1 MPIKSLLTFVLL
13 LSAAIT
19 FSRPSYAQAATNT
32 KVAVN
37 TKAHEGADVAER
49 RLQVGAAQ
57 FDEYLPLLEGK
68 RVTLVVNQ
76 SSIIEGSGV
85 EGSTI
90 KSSAVKNSTDLNH
103 LVDVLLSRDINV
115 VSIMSPEHGFRGKA
129 GAGEK
134 IDNDVDAKTGLPI
147 HSLYGKTKKPTD
159 DMLANTD
166 LLVFDIQDV
175 GVRFY
180 TYLSTLHYVLEAA
193 AQAHIPVIVLDRPNP
208 NGAFTDGPILQ
219 PDYVSFVGL
228 HAIPVLHGMTLGE
241 LALMIVGEQWIA
253 TDASDA
259 KQPAQ
264 QPQSKPQALQSKPLQ
279 SQPHQPKQQA
289 LLTVIPVANYHKQM
303 PYSLPVAP
311 SPNLPTDAAITLYPT
326 LCFFEGTDVSVGRG
340 TPLPFQLIGHPIVA
354 LGDESIGVAANQA
367 APSPKHNNTTLKA
380 ALMTQASIS
389 GLDIEVLLSA
399 YAQFKEQGITFFT
412 RPDFFD
418 KLAGTDSL
426 RQAII
431 AGKTSK
437 QIQASWAEGLATFKQ
452 LRAPYL
458 LYPATAS
465 ELPSEGKGGVNTINM
480 KAETHHE

>member
-1 MPIKSLLTFVLL
+1 MPIKLLLTFVLL

-19 FSRPSYAQAATNT
+19 FSMPGYAQTATNT
-32 KVAVN
+32 KAAVNAKAAVN
-37 TKAHEGADVAER
+37 TKVHEKADFTER

-85 EGSTI
+85 
-90 KSSAVKNSTDLNH
+90 KSSVSSKSSSEPTH
-103 LVDVLLSRDINV
+103 LVDALLSRDINV

-166 LLVFDIQDV
+166 ILVFDIQDV

-219 PDYVSFVGL
+219 PDYASFVGM

-253 TDASDA
+253 TDATDT

-264 QPQSKPQALQSKPLQ
+264 QYQSKP
-279 SQPHQPKQQA
+279 QA

-340 TPLPFQLIGHPIVA
+340 TPLPFQLIGHPVVA
-354 LGDESIGVAANQA
+354 LGDESIDVAANQA

-380 ALMTQASIS
+380 ALMTQALVS
-389 GLDIEVLLSA
+389 GLDIEILLSA

-437 QIQASWAEGLATFKQ
+437 QIQASWAGGLATFKQ

-458 LYPATAS
+458 LYPLTAS
-465 ELPSEGKGGVNTINM
+465 ELPSEGKSGVVNR
-480 KAETHHE
+480 KYQSDDAK

>member
-1 MPIKSLLTFVLL
+1 MPIKLLLTFVLL

-19 FSRPSYAQAATNT
+19 FSMPGYAQTATNT
-32 KVAVN
+32 RATANAKAAVN
-37 TKAHEGADVAER
+37 TKVHVGADVAER

-57 FDEYLPLLEGK
+57 FDEYWPLLEGK

-85 EGSTI
+85 
-90 KSSAVKNSTDLNH
+90 KSSVSSKSSSEPTH
-103 LVDVLLSRDINV
+103 LVDALLSRDINV

-166 LLVFDIQDV
+166 ILVFDIQDV

-219 PDYVSFVGL
+219 PDYASFVGM

-253 TDASDA
+253 TDATDT

-264 QPQSKPQALQSKPLQ
+264 QYQSKP
-279 SQPHQPKQQA
+279 QA

-340 TPLPFQLIGHPIVA
+340 TPLPFQLIGHPVVA
-354 LGDESIGVAANQA
+354 LGDESIDVAANQA

-380 ALMTQASIS
+380 ALMTQAPIS

-399 YAQFKEQGITFFT
+399 YVQFTEQGITFFT

-465 ELPSEGKGGVNTINM
+465 ELPSEGKGSVVNR
-480 KAETHHE
+480 KFQSDDAK

>member
-1 MPIKSLLTFVLL
+1 MPIKLLLTFVLL

-19 FSRPSYAQAATNT
+19 FSMPGYAQTATNT
-32 KVAVN
+32 RATANAKAAVN
-37 TKAHEGADVAER
+37 TKVHVGADVAER

-57 FDEYLPLLEGK
+57 FDEYWPLLEGK

-85 EGSTI
+85 
-90 KSSAVKNSTDLNH
+90 KSSVSSKSSSEPTH
-103 LVDVLLSRDINV
+103 LVDALLSRDINV

-166 LLVFDIQDV
+166 ILVFDIQDV

-219 PDYVSFVGL
+219 PDYASFVGM

-253 TDASDA
+253 TDATDT

-264 QPQSKPQALQSKPLQ
+264 QYQSKP
-279 SQPHQPKQQA
+279 QA

-340 TPLPFQLIGHPIVA
+340 TPLPFQLIGHPVVA
-354 LGDESIGVAANQA
+354 LGDESIDVAANQA

-380 ALMTQASIS
+380 ALMTQAPIS

-399 YAQFKEQGITFFT
+399 YVQFTEQGITFFT

-465 ELPSEGKGGVNTINM
+465 ELPSEGKGGVDTINM

>member
-1 MPIKSLLTFVLL
+1 MPG
-13 LSAAIT
+13 
-19 FSRPSYAQAATNT
+19 YAQTATNT
-32 KVAVN
+32 RATANAKAAVN
-37 TKAHEGADVAER
+37 TKVHVGADVAER

-57 FDEYLPLLEGK
+57 FDEYWPLLEGK

-85 EGSTI
+85 
-90 KSSAVKNSTDLNH
+90 KSSVSSKSSSEPTH
-103 LVDVLLSRDINV
+103 LVDALLSRDINV

-166 LLVFDIQDV
+166 ILVFDIQDV

-219 PDYVSFVGL
+219 PDYASFVGM

-253 TDASDA
+253 TDATDT

-264 QPQSKPQALQSKPLQ
+264 QYQSKP
-279 SQPHQPKQQA
+279 QA

-340 TPLPFQLIGHPIVA
+340 TPLPFQLIGHPVVA
-354 LGDESIGVAANQA
+354 LGDESIDVAANQA

-380 ALMTQASIS
+380 ALMTQAPIS

-399 YAQFKEQGITFFT
+399 YVQFTEQGITFFT

-465 ELPSEGKGGVNTINM
+465 ELPSEETGGVVNR
-480 KAETHHE
+480 KYQSDDAK

>member
-1 MPIKSLLTFVLL
+1 MPIKLLLTFVLL

-19 FSRPSYAQAATNT
+19 FSTPGYA
-32 KVAVN
+32 KV
-37 TKAHEGADVAER
+37 HEEADVAER

-57 FDEYLPLLEGK
+57 FEEYLPLLEGK

-76 SSIIEGSGV
+76 SSIIKN
-85 EGSTI
+85 STI
-90 KSSAVKNSTDLNH
+90 KSSGVKNSSLEPIH
-103 LVDVLLSRDINV
+103 LVDALLSRDINV

-166 LLVFDIQDV
+166 ILVFDIQDV

-219 PDYVSFVGL
+219 PDYASFVGM

-253 TDASDA
+253 TDATDT

-264 QPQSKPQALQSKPLQ
+264 QYQSKP
-279 SQPHQPKQQA
+279 QA

-340 TPLPFQLIGHPIVA
+340 TPLPFQLIGHPVVA
-354 LGDESIGVAANQA
+354 LGDESIDVAANQA

-380 ALMTQASIS
+380 ALMTQALVS
-389 GLDIEVLLSA
+389 GLDIEILLSA

-437 QIQASWAEGLATFKQ
+437 QIQASWAGGLATFKQ

-458 LYPATAS
+458 LYPLTAS
-465 ELPSEGKGGVNTINM
+465 ELPSEGKSGVVNR
-480 KAETHHE
+480 KYQSDDAK

>member
-19 FSRPSYAQAATNT
+19 FSSPSYAQTATNT

-76 SSIIEGSGV
+76 SSIIEGSAV
-85 EGSTI
+85 
-90 KSSAVKNSTDLNH
+90 KSSTEPTH

-166 LLVFDIQDV
+166 ILVFDIQDV

-219 PDYVSFVGL
+219 PDYVSFVGM

-264 QPQSKPQALQSKPLQ
+264 QYKSK
-279 SQPHQPKQQA
+279 PHQPKPQA

-340 TPLPFQLIGHPIVA
+340 TPLPFQLIGHPVVA

-380 ALMTQASIS
+380 SLMTQALVS

-458 LYPATAS
+458 LYPLTAS

>member
-1 MPIKSLLTFVLL
+1 MPIKLLLTFVLL

-19 FSRPSYAQAATNT
+19 FSMPGYAQTATNT
-32 KVAVN
+32 KAAVNAKAAVN
-37 TKAHEGADVAER
+37 TKVHEKADFTER

-57 FDEYLPLLEGK
+57 FDEYWPLLEGK

-85 EGSTI
+85 ESTGV
-90 KSSAVKNSTDLNH
+90 KSSVSSKSSSEPTH
-103 LVDVLLSRDINV
+103 LVDALLSRDINV

-166 LLVFDIQDV
+166 ILVFDIQDV

-219 PDYVSFVGL
+219 PDYASFVGM

-253 TDASDA
+253 TDATDT

-264 QPQSKPQALQSKPLQ
+264 QYQSKP
-279 SQPHQPKQQA
+279 QA

-340 TPLPFQLIGHPIVA
+340 TPLPFQLIGHPVVA
-354 LGDESIGVAANQA
+354 LGDESIDVAANQA

-380 ALMTQASIS
+380 ALMTQALVS
-389 GLDIEVLLSA
+389 GLDIEILLSA

-437 QIQASWAEGLATFKQ
+437 QIQASWAGGLATFKQ

-458 LYPATAS
+458 LYPLTAS
-465 ELPSEGKGGVNTINM
+465 ELPSEGKSGVVNR
-480 KAETHHE
+480 KYQSDDAK

>member
-1 MPIKSLLTFVLL
+1 MPIKLLLTFVLL

-19 FSRPSYAQAATNT
+19 FSMPGYAQTATNT
-32 KVAVN
+32 RATANAKAAVN
-37 TKAHEGADVAER
+37 TKVHEKADFTER

-85 EGSTI
+85 
-90 KSSAVKNSTDLNH
+90 KSSVSSKSSSEPTH
-103 LVDVLLSRDINV
+103 LVDALLSRDINV

-166 LLVFDIQDV
+166 ILVFDIQDV

-219 PDYVSFVGL
+219 PDYASFVGM

-253 TDASDA
+253 TDATDT

-264 QPQSKPQALQSKPLQ
+264 QYQSKP
-279 SQPHQPKQQA
+279 QA

-340 TPLPFQLIGHPIVA
+340 TPLPFQLIGHPVVA
-354 LGDESIGVAANQA
+354 LGDESIDVAANQA

-380 ALMTQASIS
+380 ALMTQAPIS

-399 YAQFKEQGITFFT
+399 YVQFTEQGITFFT

-465 ELPSEGKGGVNTINM
+465 ELPSEETGGVVNR
-480 KAETHHE
+480 KYQSDDAK

>member
-1 MPIKSLLTFVLL
+1 MPIKLLLTFVLL

-19 FSRPSYAQAATNT
+19 FSMPGYAQTATNT
-32 KVAVN
+32 RATANAKAAVN
-37 TKAHEGADVAER
+37 TKVHVGADVAER

-57 FDEYLPLLEGK
+57 FDEYWPLLEGK

-85 EGSTI
+85 
-90 KSSAVKNSTDLNH
+90 KSSVSSKSSSEPTH
-103 LVDVLLSRDINV
+103 LVDALLSRDINV

-166 LLVFDIQDV
+166 ILVFDIQDV

-219 PDYVSFVGL
+219 PDYASFVGM

-253 TDASDA
+253 TDATDT

-264 QPQSKPQALQSKPLQ
+264 QYQSKP
-279 SQPHQPKQQA
+279 QA

-340 TPLPFQLIGHPIVA
+340 TPLPFQLIGHPVVA
-354 LGDESIGVAANQA
+354 LGDESIDVAANQA

-380 ALMTQASIS
+380 ALMTQAPIS

-399 YAQFKEQGITFFT
+399 YVQFTEQGITFFT

-465 ELPSEGKGGVNTINM
+465 ELPSEETGGVVNR
-480 KAETHHE
+480 KYQSDDAK

>member
-1 MPIKSLLTFVLL
+1 MPIKSLLTLVLL

-19 FSRPSYAQAATNT
+19 FNRPSCAQAATNT
-32 KVAVN
+32 KAAVN
-37 TKAHEGADVAER
+37 TKAYEGADVAER

-85 EGSTI
+85 EGSAV
-90 KSSAVKNSTDLNH
+90 KSSTEPTH
-103 LVDVLLSRDINV
+103 LVDALLSRDINV

-166 LLVFDIQDV
+166 ILVFDIQDV

-219 PDYVSFVGL
+219 PDYVSFVGM

-264 QPQSKPQALQSKPLQ
+264 QYKSK
-279 SQPHQPKQQA
+279 PHQPKPQA

-311 SPNLPTDAAITLYPT
+311 SPNLPTDAAITLYPS

-340 TPLPFQLIGHPIVA
+340 TPLPFQLIGHPVVA

-380 ALMTQASIS
+380 SLMTQASVS

-437 QIQASWAEGLATFKQ
+437 QIQASWAGGLATFKQ

-465 ELPSEGKGGVNTINM
+465 ELPSEGKGGVDTINM

>member
-1 MPIKSLLTFVLL
+1 MPIKLLLTFVLL

-19 FSRPSYAQAATNT
+19 FSMPGYAQTATNT
-32 KVAVN
+32 KAAVNAKAAVN
-37 TKAHEGADVAER
+37 TKVHEKADFTER

-85 EGSTI
+85 ESTGV
-90 KSSAVKNSTDLNH
+90 KSSVSSKSSSEPTH
-103 LVDVLLSRDINV
+103 LVDALLSRDINV

-147 HSLYGKTKKPTD
+147 HALFGKTKKPTD

-166 LLVFDIQDV
+166 ILVFDIQDV

-219 PDYVSFVGL
+219 PDYASFVGM

-253 TDASDA
+253 TDATDT

-264 QPQSKPQALQSKPLQ
+264 QYQSKP
-279 SQPHQPKQQA
+279 QA

-340 TPLPFQLIGHPIVA
+340 TPLPFQLIGHPVVA
-354 LGDESIGVAANQA
+354 LGDESIDVAANQA

-380 ALMTQASIS
+380 ALMTQALVS
-389 GLDIEVLLSA
+389 GLDIEILLSA

-437 QIQASWAEGLATFKQ
+437 QIQASWAGGLATFKQ

-458 LYPATAS
+458 LYPLTAS
-465 ELPSEGKGGVNTINM
+465 ELPSEGKSGVVNR
-480 KAETHHE
+480 KYQSDDAK

>member
-19 FSRPSYAQAATNT
+19 FSRPSYAQTATNT
-32 KVAVN
+32 KAY
-37 TKAHEGADVAER
+37 EGADVAER

-90 KSSAVKNSTDLNH
+90 KSSAVKSSTEPTH
-103 LVDVLLSRDINV
+103 LVDALLSRDINV

-166 LLVFDIQDV
+166 ILVFDIQDV

-219 PDYVSFVGL
+219 PDYVSFVGM

-264 QPQSKPQALQSKPLQ
+264 QYQSKPQTLQ
-279 SQPHQPKQQA
+279 SQPHQPKPQAQA

-340 TPLPFQLIGHPIVA
+340 TPLPFQLIGHPVVA

-380 ALMTQASIS
+380 SLMTQALVS

>member
-1 MPIKSLLTFVLL
+1 M
-13 LSAAIT
+13 
-19 FSRPSYAQAATNT
+19 
-32 KVAVN
+32 
-37 TKAHEGADVAER
+37 
-49 RLQVGAAQ
+49 
-57 FDEYLPLLEGK
+57 
-68 RVTLVVNQ
+68 
-76 SSIIEGSGV
+76 
-85 EGSTI
+85 
-90 KSSAVKNSTDLNH
+90 
-103 LVDVLLSRDINV
+103 
-115 VSIMSPEHGFRGKA
+115 
-129 GAGEK
+129 
-134 IDNDVDAKTGLPI
+134 
-147 HSLYGKTKKPTD
+147 
-159 DMLANTD
+159 
-166 LLVFDIQDV
+166 
-175 GVRFY
+175 
-180 TYLSTLHYVLEAA
+180 LEAA

-219 PDYVSFVGL
+219 PDYASFVGM

-253 TDASDA
+253 TDATDT

-264 QPQSKPQALQSKPLQ
+264 QYQSKP
-279 SQPHQPKQQA
+279 QA

-340 TPLPFQLIGHPIVA
+340 TPLPFQLIGHPVVA
-354 LGDESIGVAANQA
+354 LGDESIDVAANQA

-380 ALMTQASIS
+380 ALMTQALVS
-389 GLDIEVLLSA
+389 GLDIEILLSA

-437 QIQASWAEGLATFKQ
+437 QIQASWAGGLATFKQ

-458 LYPATAS
+458 LYPLTAS
-465 ELPSEGKGGVNTINM
+465 ELPSEGKSGVVNR
-480 KAETHHE
+480 KYQSDDAK

>member
-1 MPIKSLLTFVLL
+1 MRIKSLLTFALL

-19 FSRPSYAQAATNT
+19 LSVSGHAQTVTRAKTHD
-32 KVAVN
+32 
-37 TKAHEGADVAER
+37 KAEVAES

-57 FDEYLPLLEGK
+57 FNEYLPLLEGK
-68 RVTLVVNQ
+68 RVSLVVNQ
-76 SSIIEGSGV
+76 SSIIESPI
-85 EGSTI
+85 I
-90 KSSAVKNSTDLNH
+90 KGSAVINSSPEPTH
-103 LVDVLLSRDINV
+103 LVDALLNRDINV

-134 IDNDVDAKTGLPI
+134 IDNDVDVKTGLPI
-147 HSLYGKTKKPTD
+147 HSLYGKTKKPTA

-166 LLVFDIQDV
+166 ILVFDIQDV

-193 AQAHIPVIVLDRPNP
+193 AEAHIPVIVLDRPNP

-219 PDYVSFVGL
+219 SDYASFVGM

-241 LALMIVGEQWIA
+241 LALMIVGEQWMT
-253 TDASDA
+253 TDAIEG
-259 KQPAQ
+259 KQLAQ
-264 QPQSKPQALQSKPLQ
+264 QVNKHMQS
-279 SQPHQPKQQA
+279 QA
-289 LLTVIPVANYHKQM
+289 LLTVIPVANYYKQM

-311 SPNLPTDAAITLYPT
+311 SPNLPNDAAIALYPT

-340 TPLPFQLIGHPIVA
+340 TNLPFQLIGHPVIA
-354 LGDESIGVAANQA
+354 LGDENIDVVANQA

-380 ALMTQASIS
+380 SFMTDAPIS
-389 GLDIEVLLSA
+389 GLNIDVLLHA
-399 YAQFKEQGITFFT
+399 YTQFNEQGIGFFT

-431 AGKTSK
+431 AGKTST

-452 LRAPYL
+452 LRSPYL
-458 LYPATAS
+458 LYPLMAS
-465 ELPSEGKGGVNTINM
+465 ELPDDVKSRVKTINM
-480 KAETHHE
+480 KVATHYE

>member
-1 MPIKSLLTFVLL
+1 MPIKLLLTFVLL

-19 FSRPSYAQAATNT
+19 FSMPGYAQTATNT
-32 KVAVN
+32 KAAVNAKAAVN
-37 TKAHEGADVAER
+37 TKVHVGADVAER

-85 EGSTI
+85 ESTGV
-90 KSSAVKNSTDLNH
+90 KSSVSSKSSSEPTH
-103 LVDVLLSRDINV
+103 LVDALLSRDINV

-166 LLVFDIQDV
+166 ILVFDIQDV

-219 PDYVSFVGL
+219 PDYASFVGM

-253 TDASDA
+253 TDATDT

-264 QPQSKPQALQSKPLQ
+264 QYQSKP
-279 SQPHQPKQQA
+279 QA

-340 TPLPFQLIGHPIVA
+340 TPLPFQLIGHPVVA
-354 LGDESIGVAANQA
+354 LGDESIDVAANQA

-380 ALMTQASIS
+380 ALMTQALVS
-389 GLDIEVLLSA
+389 GLDIEILLSA

-437 QIQASWAEGLATFKQ
+437 QIQASWAGGLATFKQ

-458 LYPATAS
+458 LYPLTAS
-465 ELPSEGKGGVNTINM
+465 ELPSEGKSGVVNR
-480 KAETHHE
+480 KYQSDDAK

>member
-19 FSRPSYAQAATNT
+19 FSRPSYAQTATNTNAVVNT

-76 SSIIEGSGV
+76 SSIIEGSAV
-85 EGSTI
+85 
-90 KSSAVKNSTDLNH
+90 KSSTEPTH
-103 LVDVLLSRDINV
+103 LVDALLSRDINV

-166 LLVFDIQDV
+166 ILVFDIQDV

-219 PDYVSFVGL
+219 PDYVSFVGM

-264 QPQSKPQALQSKPLQ
+264 QYKSK
-279 SQPHQPKQQA
+279 PHQPKPQA

-340 TPLPFQLIGHPIVA
+340 TPLPFQLIGHPVVA

-380 ALMTQASIS
+380 SLMTQALVS

-458 LYPATAS
+458 LYPLTAS

>member
-1 MPIKSLLTFVLL
+1 MPIKLLLTFVLL

-19 FSRPSYAQAATNT
+19 FSMPGYAQTATNT
-32 KVAVN
+32 KAAVNAKAAVN
-37 TKAHEGADVAER
+37 TKVHEKADFTER

-85 EGSTI
+85 ESTGV
-90 KSSAVKNSTDLNH
+90 KSSVSSKSSSEPTH
-103 LVDVLLSRDINV
+103 LVDALLSRDINV

-166 LLVFDIQDV
+166 ILVFDIQDV

-219 PDYVSFVGL
+219 PDYASFVGM

-253 TDASDA
+253 TDATDT

-264 QPQSKPQALQSKPLQ
+264 QYQSKP
-279 SQPHQPKQQA
+279 QA

-340 TPLPFQLIGHPIVA
+340 TPLPFQLIGHPVVA
-354 LGDESIGVAANQA
+354 LGDESIDVAANQA

-380 ALMTQASIS
+380 ALMTQALVS
-389 GLDIEVLLSA
+389 GLDIEILLSA

-465 ELPSEGKGGVNTINM
+465 ELPSEETGGVVNR
-480 KAETHHE
+480 KYQSDDAK

>member
-1 MPIKSLLTFVLL
+1 MPIKLLLTFVLL

-19 FSRPSYAQAATNT
+19 FSMPGYAQTATNT
-32 KVAVN
+32 RATANAKAAVN
-37 TKAHEGADVAER
+37 TKVHAGADVAER

-90 KSSAVKNSTDLNH
+90 KSSAVKNSTEPTH

-166 LLVFDIQDV
+166 ILVFDIQDV

-219 PDYVSFVGL
+219 PDYASFVGM

-253 TDASDA
+253 TDATDT

-264 QPQSKPQALQSKPLQ
+264 QYQSKP
-279 SQPHQPKQQA
+279 QA

-340 TPLPFQLIGHPIVA
+340 TPLPFQLIGHPVVA
-354 LGDESIGVAANQA
+354 LGDESIDVAANQA
-367 APSPKHNNTTLKA
+367 APFPKHNNTTLKA
-380 ALMTQASIS
+380 ALMTQAPIL

-458 LYPATAS
+458 LYPATTS
-465 ELPSEGKGGVNTINM
+465 ELPSEGKGGVVNR
-480 KAETHHE
+480 KYQSDDAQ

>member
-1 MPIKSLLTFVLL
+1 MPIKLLLTFVLL

-19 FSRPSYAQAATNT
+19 FSMPGYAQTATNT
-32 KVAVN
+32 RATANAKAAVN
-37 TKAHEGADVAER
+37 TKVHEKADFTER

-85 EGSTI
+85 ESTGV
-90 KSSAVKNSTDLNH
+90 KSSVSSKSSSEPTH
-103 LVDVLLSRDINV
+103 LVDALLSRDINV

-166 LLVFDIQDV
+166 ILVFDIQDV

-219 PDYVSFVGL
+219 PDYASFVGM

-253 TDASDA
+253 TDATDT

-264 QPQSKPQALQSKPLQ
+264 QYQSKP
-279 SQPHQPKQQA
+279 QA

-340 TPLPFQLIGHPIVA
+340 TPLPFQLIGHPVVA
-354 LGDESIGVAANQA
+354 LGDESIDVAANQA

-380 ALMTQASIS
+380 ALMTQALVS
-389 GLDIEVLLSA
+389 GLDIEILLSA

-437 QIQASWAEGLATFKQ
+437 QIQASWAGGLATFKQ

-465 ELPSEGKGGVNTINM
+465 ELPSEETGGVVNR
-480 KAETHHE
+480 KYQSDDAK

>member
-1 MPIKSLLTFVLL
+1 MPIKLLLTFVLL

-19 FSRPSYAQAATNT
+19 FSMPGYAQTATNT
-32 KVAVN
+32 RATANAKAAVN
-37 TKAHEGADVAER
+37 TKVHVGADVAER

-57 FDEYLPLLEGK
+57 FDEYWPLLEGK

-85 EGSTI
+85 
-90 KSSAVKNSTDLNH
+90 KSSVSSKSSSEPTH
-103 LVDVLLSRDINV
+103 LVDALLSRDINV

-166 LLVFDIQDV
+166 ILVFDIQDV

-208 NGAFTDGPILQ
+208 NGTFTDGPILQ
-219 PDYVSFVGL
+219 PDYVSFVGM

-253 TDASDA
+253 TDATDT

-264 QPQSKPQALQSKPLQ
+264 QYQSKP
-279 SQPHQPKQQA
+279 QA

-340 TPLPFQLIGHPIVA
+340 TPLPFQLIGHPVVA
-354 LGDESIGVAANQA
+354 LGDESIDVAANQA

-380 ALMTQASIS
+380 ALMTQAPIS

-399 YAQFKEQGITFFT
+399 YVQFTEQGITFFT

-465 ELPSEGKGGVNTINM
+465 ELPSEETGGVVNR
-480 KAETHHE
+480 KYQSDEAK

>member
-1 MPIKSLLTFVLL
+1 MRIKSLLTFALL

-19 FSRPSYAQAATNT
+19 LSVSGHAQTVTRAKTHD
-32 KVAVN
+32 
-37 TKAHEGADVAER
+37 KAEVAES

-57 FDEYLPLLEGK
+57 FNEYLPLLEGK
-68 RVTLVVNQ
+68 RVSLVVNQ
-76 SSIIEGSGV
+76 SSIIESPI
-85 EGSTI
+85 I
-90 KSSAVKNSTDLNH
+90 KGSAVINSSPEPTH
-103 LVDVLLSRDINV
+103 LVDALLNRDINV

-134 IDNDVDAKTGLPI
+134 IDNDVDVKTGLPI
-147 HSLYGKTKKPTD
+147 HSLYGKTKKPTA

-166 LLVFDIQDV
+166 ILVFDIQDV

-193 AQAHIPVIVLDRPNP
+193 AEAHIPVIVLDRPNP

-219 PDYVSFVGL
+219 SDYASFVGM

-241 LALMIVGEQWIA
+241 LALMIVGEQWMT
-253 TDASDA
+253 TDAIEG
-259 KQPAQ
+259 KQLAQ
-264 QPQSKPQALQSKPLQ
+264 QVNKHMQS
-279 SQPHQPKQQA
+279 QA
-289 LLTVIPVANYHKQM
+289 LLTVIPVANYYKQM

-311 SPNLPTDAAITLYPT
+311 SPNLPNDAAIALYPT

-340 TPLPFQLIGHPIVA
+340 TNLPFQLIGHPVIA
-354 LGDESIGVAANQA
+354 LGDENIDVVANQA

-380 ALMTQASIS
+380 SFMTDAPIS
-389 GLDIEVLLSA
+389 GLNIDVLLNA
-399 YAQFKEQGITFFT
+399 YTQFNEQGIGFFT

-431 AGKTSK
+431 AGKTST

-452 LRAPYL
+452 LRSPYL
-458 LYPATAS
+458 LYQLMAS
-465 ELPSEGKGGVNTINM
+465 ELPDDVKSRVKTINM
-480 KAETHHE
+480 KVATHYE

>member
-1 MPIKSLLTFVLL
+1 MPIKLLLTFVLL

-19 FSRPSYAQAATNT
+19 FSMPGYAQTATNT
-32 KVAVN
+32 RATANAKAAVN
-37 TKAHEGADVAER
+37 TKVHAGADVAER

-90 KSSAVKNSTDLNH
+90 KSSAVKNSTEPTH
-103 LVDVLLSRDINV
+103 LVDALLSRDINV

-166 LLVFDIQDV
+166 ILVFDIQDV

-219 PDYVSFVGL
+219 PDYASFVGM

-253 TDASDA
+253 TDATDT

-264 QPQSKPQALQSKPLQ
+264 QYQSKP
-279 SQPHQPKQQA
+279 QA

-340 TPLPFQLIGHPIVA
+340 TPLPFQLIGHPVVA
-354 LGDESIGVAANQA
+354 LGDESIDVAANQA
-367 APSPKHNNTTLKA
+367 APFPKHNNTTLKA
-380 ALMTQASIS
+380 ALMTQAPIL

-465 ELPSEGKGGVNTINM
+465 ELPSEGKGGVDTINM

>member
-1 MPIKSLLTFVLL
+1 MPIKLLLTFVLL

-19 FSRPSYAQAATNT
+19 FSMPGYAQTATNT
-32 KVAVN
+32 RATANAKAAVN
-37 TKAHEGADVAER
+37 TKVHVGADVAER

-57 FDEYLPLLEGK
+57 FDEYWPLLEGK

-85 EGSTI
+85 
-90 KSSAVKNSTDLNH
+90 KSSVSSKSSSEPTH
-103 LVDVLLSRDINV
+103 LVDALLSRDINV

-166 LLVFDIQDV
+166 ILVFDIQDV

-219 PDYVSFVGL
+219 PDYASFVGM

-253 TDASDA
+253 TDATDT

-264 QPQSKPQALQSKPLQ
+264 QYQSKP
-279 SQPHQPKQQA
+279 QA

-340 TPLPFQLIGHPIVA
+340 TPLPFQLIGHPVVA
-354 LGDESIGVAANQA
+354 LGDESIDVAANQA
-367 APSPKHNNTTLKA
+367 APSPKHNNTTLKT
-380 ALMTQASIS
+380 ALMTQAPIS

-399 YAQFKEQGITFFT
+399 YVQFTEQGITFFT

-465 ELPSEGKGGVNTINM
+465 ELPSEETGGVVNR
-480 KAETHHE
+480 KYQSDDAK

>member
-1 MPIKSLLTFVLL
+1 MPIKLLLTFVLL

-19 FSRPSYAQAATNT
+19 FSMPGYAQTATNT
-32 KVAVN
+32 RATANAKAAVN
-37 TKAHEGADVAER
+37 TKVHVGADVAER

-57 FDEYLPLLEGK
+57 FDEYWPLLEGK

-85 EGSTI
+85 
-90 KSSAVKNSTDLNH
+90 KSSVSSKSSSEPTH
-103 LVDVLLSRDINV
+103 LVDALLSRDINV

-166 LLVFDIQDV
+166 ILVFDIQDV

-219 PDYVSFVGL
+219 PDYVSFVGM

-253 TDASDA
+253 TDATDT

-264 QPQSKPQALQSKPLQ
+264 QYQSKP
-279 SQPHQPKQQA
+279 QA

-311 SPNLPTDAAITLYPT
+311 SPNLPTDAAITLYPS

-340 TPLPFQLIGHPIVA
+340 TPLPFQLIGHPVVA
-354 LGDESIGVAANQA
+354 LGDESIDVAANQA

-380 ALMTQASIS
+380 ALMTQAPIS

-399 YAQFKEQGITFFT
+399 YVQFTEQGITFFT

-465 ELPSEGKGGVNTINM
+465 ELPSEETGGVVNR
-480 KAETHHE
+480 KYQSDDAK

>member
-1 MPIKSLLTFVLL
+1 MPIKLLLTFVLL

-19 FSRPSYAQAATNT
+19 FSMPGYAQTATNT
-32 KVAVN
+32 RATANAKAAVN
-37 TKAHEGADVAER
+37 TKVHVGADVAER

-57 FDEYLPLLEGK
+57 FDEYWPLLEGK

-85 EGSTI
+85 
-90 KSSAVKNSTDLNH
+90 KSSVSSKSSSEPTH
-103 LVDVLLSRDINV
+103 LVDALLSRDINV

-166 LLVFDIQDV
+166 ILVFDIQDV

-219 PDYVSFVGL
+219 PDYASFVGM

-253 TDASDA
+253 TDATDT

-264 QPQSKPQALQSKPLQ
+264 QYQSKP
-279 SQPHQPKQQA
+279 QA

-340 TPLPFQLIGHPIVA
+340 TPLPFQLIGHPVVA
-354 LGDESIGVAANQA
+354 LGDESIDVAANQA

-380 ALMTQASIS
+380 ALMTQAPIS

-399 YAQFKEQGITFFT
+399 YVQFTEQGITFFT

-465 ELPSEGKGGVNTINM
+465 ELPSEETGGVVNR
-480 KAETHHE
+480 KYQSDEAK

>member
-19 FSRPSYAQAATNT
+19 FSMPSYA
-32 KVAVN
+32 KV
-37 TKAHEGADVAER
+37 HEEADVAER

-57 FDEYLPLLEGK
+57 FEEYLPLLEGK

-76 SSIIEGSGV
+76 SSIIKN
-85 EGSTI
+85 STI
-90 KSSAVKNSTDLNH
+90 KSSGVKNSSLEPIH
-103 LVDVLLSRDINV
+103 LVDALLSRDINV

-166 LLVFDIQDV
+166 ILVFDIQDV

-219 PDYVSFVGL
+219 PDYTSFVGM

-241 LALMIVGEQWIA
+241 LALLIVGEQWIA
-253 TDASDA
+253 TDAIDA

-264 QPQSKPQALQSKPLQ
+264 QHQSKSLA
-279 SQPHQPKQQA
+279 HQTKQQA

-311 SPNLPTDAAITLYPT
+311 SPNLPTDAAIALYPT

-340 TPLPFQLIGHPIVA
+340 TPLPFQLIGHPVVA
-354 LGDESIGVAANQA
+354 LGDESIDVAANQA
-367 APSPKHNNTTLKA
+367 APSPKHNNTALKTSLFVDA
-380 ALMTQASIS
+380 PFS
-389 GLDIEVLLSA
+389 GIDVEILLSA
-399 YAQFKEQGITFFT
+399 YAQFKEEGITFFT

-431 AGKTSK
+431 AGKTSN
-437 QIQASWAEGLATFKQ
+437 QIQANWAEGLATFKQ

-458 LYPATAS
+458 LYPFTAS
-465 ELPSEGKGGVNTINM
+465 ELPSEGKGSVVNR
-480 KAETHHE
+480 KFQSDDAQ

>member
-1 MPIKSLLTFVLL
+1 MPIKLLLTFVLL

-19 FSRPSYAQAATNT
+19 FSMPGYAQTATNT
-32 KVAVN
+32 KAAVNAKAAVN
-37 TKAHEGADVAER
+37 TKVHEKADFTER

-85 EGSTI
+85 ESTGV
-90 KSSAVKNSTDLNH
+90 KSSVSSKSSSEPTH
-103 LVDVLLSRDINV
+103 LVDALLSRDINV

-166 LLVFDIQDV
+166 ILVFDIQDV

-219 PDYVSFVGL
+219 PDYASFVGM

-253 TDASDA
+253 TDATDT

-264 QPQSKPQALQSKPLQ
+264 QYQSKP
-279 SQPHQPKQQA
+279 QA

-340 TPLPFQLIGHPIVA
+340 TPLPFQLIGHPVVA
-354 LGDESIGVAANQA
+354 LGDESIDVAANQA

-380 ALMTQASIS
+380 ALMTQALVS
-389 GLDIEVLLSA
+389 GLDIEILLSA

-437 QIQASWAEGLATFKQ
+437 QIQASWAGGLATFKQ

-458 LYPATAS
+458 LYPLTAS
-465 ELPSEGKGGVNTINM
+465 ELPSEGKSGVVNR
-480 KAETHHE
+480 KYQSDDAK

>member
-1 MPIKSLLTFVLL
+1 MRIKSLLTFALL

-19 FSRPSYAQAATNT
+19 LSVSGHAQTVTRAKTHD
-32 KVAVN
+32 
-37 TKAHEGADVAER
+37 KAEVAES

-57 FDEYLPLLEGK
+57 FNEYLPLLEGK
-68 RVTLVVNQ
+68 RVSLVVNQ
-76 SSIIEGSGV
+76 SSIIESPI
-85 EGSTI
+85 I
-90 KSSAVKNSTDLNH
+90 KGSAVINSSPEPTH
-103 LVDVLLSRDINV
+103 LVDALLNRDINV

-134 IDNDVDAKTGLPI
+134 IDNDVDVKTGLPI
-147 HSLYGKTKKPTD
+147 HSLYGKTKKPTA

-166 LLVFDIQDV
+166 ILVFDIQDV

-193 AQAHIPVIVLDRPNP
+193 AEAHIPVIVLDRPNP

-219 PDYVSFVGL
+219 SDYASFVGM

-241 LALMIVGEQWIA
+241 LALMIVGEQWMT
-253 TDASDA
+253 TDAIEG
-259 KQPAQ
+259 KQLAQ
-264 QPQSKPQALQSKPLQ
+264 QVNKHMQS
-279 SQPHQPKQQA
+279 QA
-289 LLTVIPVANYHKQM
+289 LLTVIPVANYYKQM

-311 SPNLPTDAAITLYPT
+311 SPNLPNDAAIALYPT

-340 TPLPFQLIGHPIVA
+340 TNLPFQLIGHPVIA
-354 LGDESIGVAANQA
+354 LGDENIDVVANQA
-367 APSPKHNNTTLKA
+367 ASSPKHNNTTLKA
-380 ALMTQASIS
+380 SFMTDAPIS
-389 GLDIEVLLSA
+389 GLNIDVLLDA
-399 YAQFKEQGITFFT
+399 YAQFNEQDITFFT

-431 AGKTSK
+431 AGKTST

-452 LRAPYL
+452 LRSPYL
-458 LYPATAS
+458 LYQLMAS
-465 ELPSEGKGGVNTINM
+465 ELPDDVKSRVKTINM
-480 KAETHHE
+480 KVATHYE

>member
-1 MPIKSLLTFVLL
+1 MPIKLLLTFVLL

-19 FSRPSYAQAATNT
+19 FSMPGYAQTATNT
-32 KVAVN
+32 RATANAKAAVN
-37 TKAHEGADVAER
+37 TKVHVGADVAER

-85 EGSTI
+85 
-90 KSSAVKNSTDLNH
+90 KSSVSSKSSSEPTH
-103 LVDVLLSRDINV
+103 LVDALLSRDINV

-166 LLVFDIQDV
+166 ILVFDIQDV

-219 PDYVSFVGL
+219 PDYASFVGM

-253 TDASDA
+253 TDATDT

-264 QPQSKPQALQSKPLQ
+264 QYQSKP
-279 SQPHQPKQQA
+279 QA

-340 TPLPFQLIGHPIVA
+340 TPLPFQLIGHPVVA
-354 LGDESIGVAANQA
+354 LGDESIDVAANQA

-380 ALMTQASIS
+380 ALMTQAPIS

-399 YAQFKEQGITFFT
+399 YVQFTEQGITFFT

-465 ELPSEGKGGVNTINM
+465 ELPSEETGGVVNR
-480 KAETHHE
+480 KYQSDDAK

>member
-1 MPIKSLLTFVLL
+1 MPIKLLLTFVLL

-19 FSRPSYAQAATNT
+19 FSMPGYAQTATNT
-32 KVAVN
+32 RATANAKAAVN
-37 TKAHEGADVAER
+37 TKVHAGADVAER

-90 KSSAVKNSTDLNH
+90 KSSAVKNSTEPTH

-166 LLVFDIQDV
+166 ILVFDIQDV

-219 PDYVSFVGL
+219 PDYVSFVGM

-253 TDASDA
+253 TDATDT

-264 QPQSKPQALQSKPLQ
+264 QYQSKP
-279 SQPHQPKQQA
+279 QA

-340 TPLPFQLIGHPIVA
+340 TPLPFQLIGHPVVA
-354 LGDESIGVAANQA
+354 LGDESIDVAANQA
-367 APSPKHNNTTLKA
+367 APFPKHNNTTLKA
-380 ALMTQASIS
+380 ALMTQAPIL

-465 ELPSEGKGGVNTINM
+465 ELPSEGKGGVDTINM

>member
-1 MPIKSLLTFVLL
+1 MPG
-13 LSAAIT
+13 
-19 FSRPSYAQAATNT
+19 YAQTATNT
-32 KVAVN
+32 RATANAKAAVN
-37 TKAHEGADVAER
+37 TKVHVGADVAER

-57 FDEYLPLLEGK
+57 FDEYWPLLEGK

-85 EGSTI
+85 
-90 KSSAVKNSTDLNH
+90 KSSVSSKSSSEPTH
-103 LVDVLLSRDINV
+103 LVDALLSRDINV

-166 LLVFDIQDV
+166 ILVFDIQDV

-219 PDYVSFVGL
+219 PDYASFVGM

-253 TDASDA
+253 TDATDT

-264 QPQSKPQALQSKPLQ
+264 QYQSKP
-279 SQPHQPKQQA
+279 QA

-340 TPLPFQLIGHPIVA
+340 TPLPFQLIGHPVVA
-354 LGDESIGVAANQA
+354 LGDESIDVAANQA

-380 ALMTQASIS
+380 ALMTQAPIS

-399 YAQFKEQGITFFT
+399 YVQFTEQGITFFT

-465 ELPSEGKGGVNTINM
+465 ELPSEETGGVVNR
-480 KAETHHE
+480 KYQSDEAK

>member
-1 MPIKSLLTFVLL
+1 MPIKLLLTFVLL

-19 FSRPSYAQAATNT
+19 FSMPGYAQTATNT
-32 KVAVN
+32 KAAVNAKAAVN
-37 TKAHEGADVAER
+37 TKVHEKADFTER

-85 EGSTI
+85 ESTGV
-90 KSSAVKNSTDLNH
+90 KSSVSSKSSSEPTH
-103 LVDVLLSRDINV
+103 LVDALLSRDINV

-166 LLVFDIQDV
+166 ILVFDIQDV

-219 PDYVSFVGL
+219 PDYASFVGM

-253 TDASDA
+253 TDATDT

-264 QPQSKPQALQSKPLQ
+264 QYQSKP
-279 SQPHQPKQQA
+279 QA

-340 TPLPFQLIGHPIVA
+340 TPLPFQLIGHPVVA
-354 LGDESIGVAANQA
+354 LGDESIDVAANQA

-380 ALMTQASIS
+380 ALMTQALVS
-389 GLDIEVLLSA
+389 GLDIEILLSA
-399 YAQFKEQGITFFT
+399 YAQVKEQGITFFT

-437 QIQASWAEGLATFKQ
+437 QIQASWAGGLATFKQ

-458 LYPATAS
+458 LYPLTAS
-465 ELPSEGKGGVNTINM
+465 ELPSEGKSGVVNR
-480 KAETHHE
+480 KYQSDDAK

>member
-1 MPIKSLLTFVLL
+1 MPIKLLLTFVLL

-19 FSRPSYAQAATNT
+19 FSMPGYAQTATNT
-32 KVAVN
+32 RATANAKAAVN
-37 TKAHEGADVAER
+37 TKVHVGADVAER

-57 FDEYLPLLEGK
+57 FDEYWPLLEGK

-85 EGSTI
+85 
-90 KSSAVKNSTDLNH
+90 KSSVSSKSSSEPTH
-103 LVDVLLSRDINV
+103 LVDALLSRDINV

-166 LLVFDIQDV
+166 ILVFDIQDV

-219 PDYVSFVGL
+219 PDYASFVGM

-253 TDASDA
+253 TDATDT

-264 QPQSKPQALQSKPLQ
+264 QYQSKP
-279 SQPHQPKQQA
+279 QA

-340 TPLPFQLIGHPIVA
+340 TPLPFQLIGHPVVA
-354 LGDESIGVAANQA
+354 LGDESIDVAANQA
-367 APSPKHNNTTLKA
+367 APFPKHNNTTLKA
-380 ALMTQASIS
+380 ALMTQAPIL

-458 LYPATAS
+458 LYPATTS
-465 ELPSEGKGGVNTINM
+465 ELPSEGKGGVVNR
-480 KAETHHE
+480 KYQSDDAQ